1 MPIGNANMKNTQLL
15 TGYSMMKKLSRYVN
29 VLEIKR
35 HADGERVDKQ
45 SSVDDVVLT
54 SKVGETN
61 VAVKTDTE
69 VTCELVADS
78 RLQAKREVLAFQ
90 EVIEGRAGVAI
101 HIVGIVF
108 HAVRQ
113 NGADAKHPTTLAD
126 TGMVSYEEWH
136 IEKR

>member
-1 MPIGNANMKNTQLL
+1 M
-15 TGYSMMKKLSRYVN
+15 
-29 VLEIKR
+29 
-35 HADGERVDKQ
+35 DKQ

-101 HIVGIVF
+101 HLVGFIF

-113 NGADAKHPTTLAD
+113 DGADAKHPTTLAD